1 MPARRCS
8 GGGLR
13 EDLHRLRNRGA
24 TAHDVDLMART
35 VGCKAQVKAST
46 GIVDLATFEAV
57 VDAGATRVGTSK
69 GIAIVQEAARR
80 SD

>member
-1 MPARRCS
+1 
-8 GGGLR
+8 
-13 EDLHRLRNRGA
+13 
-24 TAHDVDLMART
+24 MART